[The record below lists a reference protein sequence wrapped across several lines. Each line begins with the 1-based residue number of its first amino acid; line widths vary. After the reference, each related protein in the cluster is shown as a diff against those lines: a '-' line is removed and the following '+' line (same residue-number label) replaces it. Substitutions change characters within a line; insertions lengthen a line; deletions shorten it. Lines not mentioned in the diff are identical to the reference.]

1 MIPPATRRHRRAHL
15 PLEPEPDGRWA
26 RWRPAITVMLGSL
39 LTIVPV
45 IAEVPILPP
54 LGLLLLLAWRLSDEE
69 ALPIWAPLG
78 LGLFDD
84 LFSGQPLGC
93 AMLLWTLTF
102 LMLDLI
108 DSKLPFRDFW
118 QDWLVATG
126 AIAFCL
132 LAGRWLALPLGS
144 HVDTALLLQLLT
156 SALLFPLCLRLVTR
170 WSGEDEDAR

>member
-1 MIPPATRRHRRAHL
+1 MDP
-15 PLEPEPDGRWA
+15 EPETRWT
-26 RWRPAITVMLGSL
+26 RWRPAITIMAGSL

-45 IAEVPILPP
+45 IAQVPVLPP
-54 LGLLLLLAWRLSDEE
+54 LGLLLLLAWRLSDAE

-84 LFSGQPLGC
+84 LFSGQPFGC

-102 LMLDLI
+102 LMLDVI

-126 AIAFCL
+126 GIAFCL
-132 LAGRWLALPLGS
+132 LAGRWLALPLGT
-144 HVDTALLLQLLT
+144 HVDTALLFQFLT
-156 SALLFPLCLRLVTR
+156 SVLLFPLCLRMAAR
-170 WSGEDEDAR
+170 WTGEREEQ